1 MCNQWTSRFCH
12 QWGLSSPP
20 DDPVNAYVHSS
31 NLDTNI
37 DLTNNKNYVTPSSG
51 NKVNYS
57 FTNQTCTDICLWNA
71 RSIVNKLHN
80 FSSFAYTSNYQIIAV
95 TETWLTS
102 SIYNKEILPSNF
114 AIYRNDRG
122 TRGGGVLLAVN
133 LSIPSKIVSCPDD
146 IKAIVIE
153 LFPQHPVK
161 LCLVYNP
168 PKTGLLYQQ
177 KLISFLSDNMQTD
190 GNVIIL
196 GDFNTPDIDWH
207 TLTADS
213 NFSIQLCN
221 LIFQYN
227 YSQVVTSPT
236 HEHGNLLD
244 LVITN
249 NDDIISDVQV
259 HSEGTFIK
267 SDYYLVSFKLK
278 SILNHKPDSCP
289 ITILDYSKANYNGL
303 NQFLSSIDY
312 STCYQSENVEFV
324 WSFVKALLL
333 QGIRRFIPTIKLK
346 TTAHPKWFT
355 PALRHQVKC
364 IQTLKRRYHK
374 SPTEHIKSRI
384 LLSENQFALES
395 SLAKSSFESNLVN
408 NFVTGNQ
415 TKIFQYIRSITK
427 SHSIPSTIFHNDSS
441 ASNDNDKA
449 TIFNQFF
456 HSVFSTNTTSSPLD
470 RGVGTGPAG
479 PATAG
484 PMFPEPTIKNII
496 PLFVIKQIKSF
507 YIIAA
512 YLCHLIKELHYY
524 IIERTRYQSSSS
536 NNFVTN

>member
-1 MCNQWTSRFCH
+1 
-12 QWGLSSPP
+12 
-20 DDPVNAYVHSS
+20 
-31 NLDTNI
+31 
-37 DLTNNKNYVTPSSG
+37 
-51 NKVNYS
+51 
-57 FTNQTCTDICLWNA
+57 
-71 RSIVNKLHN
+71 
-80 FSSFAYTSNYQIIAV
+80 
-95 TETWLTS
+95 
-102 SIYNKEILPSNF
+102 
-114 AIYRNDRG
+114 
-122 TRGGGVLLAVN
+122 
-133 LSIPSKIVSCPDD
+133 
-146 IKAIVIE
+146 
-153 LFPQHPVK
+153 
-161 LCLVYNP
+161 
-168 PKTGLLYQQ
+168 
-177 KLISFLSDNMQTD
+177 MQTD

-207 TLTADS
+207 ALTADF

-244 LVITN
+244 LVLTN
-249 NDDIISDVQV
+249 NEDIISDVQV

-267 SDYYLVSFKLK
+267 SDHYLVSFKLK

-289 ITILDYSKANYNGL
+289 ITILDYSKANYDGL

-324 WSFVKALLL
+324 WSFVKSLLL

-355 PALRHQVKC
+355 PALRHQLKC

-384 LLSENQFALES
+384 LLSENQVALES
-395 SLAKSSFESNLVN
+395 SLAKSSFESYLINH
-408 NFVTGNQ
+408 FVTGNQ

-449 TIFNQFF
+449 TIF
-456 HSVFSTNTTSSPLD
+456 HSVFSTNTTSSSLD
-470 RGVGTGPAG
+470 VNTLDPCVNNHMVTITISEGDVYNALSSLNTNKAFGIDGIGPKILNHCA
-479 PATAG
+479 
-484 PMFPEPTIKNII
+484 IS
-496 PLFVIKQIKSF
+496 LFKP
-507 YIIAA
+507 
-512 YLCHLIKELHYY
+512 LHYLFSLCLRKHNLPHDWL
-524 IIERTRYQSSSS
+524 IRTYYCSCIQ
-536 NNFVTN
+536 VW

>member
-1 MCNQWTSRFCH
+1 MCNQWTSRLCH

-37 DLTNNKNYVTPSSG
+37 DLTNHKNYVTPSSS

-80 FSSFAYTSNYQIIAV
+80 FSSFVYTSNYQIIAV

-102 SIYNKEILPSNF
+102 SIYNNEILPSNF
-114 AIYRNDRG
+114 TVYRNDRG

-146 IKAIVIE
+146 IEAIVIE

-168 PKTGLLYQQ
+168 PNTGLLYQQ
-177 KLISFLSDNMQTD
+177 KLISFLSDIMQTD

-207 TLTADS
+207 ALTADS

-249 NDDIISDVQV
+249 NEDIIYDVQV

-267 SDYYLVSFKLK
+267 SDHYLVSFKLK

-289 ITILDYSKANYNGL
+289 ITILDYFKANYDGL

-324 WSFVKALLL
+324 WSFVKSLLL

-346 TTAHPKWFT
+346 TTAHPK
-355 PALRHQVKC
+355 
-364 IQTLKRRYHK
+364 
-374 SPTEHIKSRI
+374 
-384 LLSENQFALES
+384 
-395 SLAKSSFESNLVN
+395 
-408 NFVTGNQ
+408 
-415 TKIFQYIRSITK
+415 
-427 SHSIPSTIFHNDSS
+427 
-441 ASNDNDKA
+441 
-449 TIFNQFF
+449 
-456 HSVFSTNTTSSPLD
+456 
-470 RGVGTGPAG
+470 
-479 PATAG
+479 
-484 PMFPEPTIKNII
+484 
-496 PLFVIKQIKSF
+496 
-507 YIIAA
+507 
-512 YLCHLIKELHYY
+512 
-524 IIERTRYQSSSS
+524 
-536 NNFVTN
+536 

>member
-1 MCNQWTSRFCH
+1 MHSPSGLQPSGSCIHIRQRARVTTIAKMSFVQPRVHGKECAHNPKNLFVAIYSYSCTVSILTSSVQTTRSPDLLQMTITLPQMCNQWTSRLCH

-37 DLTNNKNYVTPSSG
+37 DLTNNKNYVTPSSS

-80 FSSFAYTSNYQIIAV
+80 FSSFVYTSNYQIVAV

-102 SIYNKEILPSNF
+102 SIYNNEILPSNF

-122 TRGGGVLLAVN
+122 TRGEGVLLAVN
-133 LSIPSKIVSCPDD
+133 LSIPSKIVSCLDD
-146 IKAIVIE
+146 IEAIVIE

-168 PKTGLLYQQ
+168 PNTGLLYQQ
-177 KLISFLSDNMQTD
+177 KLISFLSDIMQTD

-196 GDFNTPDIDWH
+196 GDFSTPDIDWH

-267 SDYYLVSFKLK
+267 SDHYLVSFKLK
-278 SILNHKPDSCP
+278 SILNKERL
-289 ITILDYSKANYNGL
+289 T
-303 NQFLSSIDY
+303 
-312 STCYQSENVEFV
+312 
-324 WSFVKALLL
+324 LLA
-333 QGIRRFIPTIKLK
+333 IKK
-346 TTAHPKWFT
+346 
-355 PALRHQVKC
+355 
-364 IQTLKRRYHK
+364 
-374 SPTEHIKSRI
+374 
-384 LLSENQFALES
+384 
-395 SLAKSSFESNLVN
+395 
-408 NFVTGNQ
+408 G
-415 TKIFQYIRSITK
+415 
-427 SHSIPSTIFHNDSS
+427 
-441 ASNDNDKA
+441 
-449 TIFNQFF
+449 
-456 HSVFSTNTTSSPLD
+456 
-470 RGVGTGPAG
+470 
-479 PATAG
+479 
-484 PMFPEPTIKNII
+484 
-496 PLFVIKQIKSF
+496 
-507 YIIAA
+507 
-512 YLCHLIKELHYY
+512 
-524 IIERTRYQSSSS
+524 
-536 NNFVTN
+536 

>member
-1 MCNQWTSRFCH
+1 
-12 QWGLSSPP
+12 
-20 DDPVNAYVHSS
+20 
-31 NLDTNI
+31 
-37 DLTNNKNYVTPSSG
+37 
-51 NKVNYS
+51 
-57 FTNQTCTDICLWNA
+57 
-71 RSIVNKLHN
+71 
-80 FSSFAYTSNYQIIAV
+80 
-95 TETWLTS
+95 
-102 SIYNKEILPSNF
+102 
-114 AIYRNDRG
+114 
-122 TRGGGVLLAVN
+122 
-133 LSIPSKIVSCPDD
+133 
-146 IKAIVIE
+146 
-153 LFPQHPVK
+153 
-161 LCLVYNP
+161 
-168 PKTGLLYQQ
+168 
-177 KLISFLSDNMQTD
+177 MQTD

-207 TLTADS
+207 TLTVDS

-267 SDYYLVSFKLK
+267 SDHYLVSFKLK

-289 ITILDYSKANYNGL
+289 ITILDYSKANYDGL
-303 NQFLSSIDY
+303 NQFLSSTDY

-324 WSFVKALLL
+324 WSFVKSLLL

-355 PALRHQVKC
+355 PALRHQLKC

-395 SLAKSSFESNLVN
+395 SLAKSSFESNLIN

-441 ASNDNDKA
+441 ASNDNDKV

-456 HSVFSTNTTSSPLD
+456 HSVFSTNTTTTSSPLD
-470 RGVGTGPAG
+470 VHTLDPYVNDH
-479 PATAG
+479 
-484 PMFPEPTIKNII
+484 MVTILPFQKEMYIMLII
-496 PLFVIKQIKSF
+496 
-507 YIIAA
+507 
-512 YLCHLIKELHYY
+512 H
-524 IIERTRYQSSSS
+524 
-536 NNFVTN
+536 